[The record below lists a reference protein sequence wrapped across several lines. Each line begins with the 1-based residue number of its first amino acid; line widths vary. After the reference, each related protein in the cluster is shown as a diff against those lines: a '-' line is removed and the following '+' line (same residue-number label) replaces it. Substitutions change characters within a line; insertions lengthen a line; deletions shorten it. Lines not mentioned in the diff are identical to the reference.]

1 MDPELDQGDT
11 MSRATYLYCLVRAA
25 APPPLAEAPP
35 GVPGAGPVRLLP
47 VNEGL
52 WLAVADVPLPD
63 YGSEEIRRGLQ
74 DLSWVSERALP
85 HEAVVEHFSHAG
97 AIVPMKLFTLFTSD
111 ERAVTHVRGDR
122 ERLGRALD
130 RTAGRVEWGVRI
142 RFDES
147 RAQEV
152 VAAEARAAGGDGKSA
167 GTNFLLRKKME
178 QEASRTLAARLR
190 TAADEAFAEL
200 SAEAAETVRREAPT
214 PEAGARLLLDAA
226 FLVSED
232 RAAQFEE
239 VVARC
244 AKRLVDRACEVTLT
258 GPWPPYHFIEEVR

>member
-1 MDPELDQGDT
+1 
-11 MSRATYLYCLVRAA
+11 MSRATYLYCLVRASA
-25 APPPLAEAPP
+25 APPLAEALS

-47 VNEGL
+47 VDEGL
-52 WLAVADVPLPD
+52 WLAAADVPLAD

-85 HEAVVEHFSHAG
+85 HEAVVEHFARAG
-97 AIVPMKLFTLFTSD
+97 TIVPMKLFTLFTSD
-111 ERAVTHVRGDR
+111 ERALAHVQGDR

-152 VAAEARAAGGDGKSA
+152 AAAEAKAAGGDGIGKSPGT

-200 SAEAAETVRREAPT
+200 AAESAESVRREAPT

-232 RAAQFEE
+232 RAAQFEA

>member
-1 MDPELDQGDT
+1 VDPDLDEGT
-11 MSRATYLYCLVRAA
+11 MSRATYLYCLIRAA
-25 APPPLAEAPP
+25 AAPPLAEAPP

-47 VNEGL
+47 VDEGL
-52 WLAVADVPLPD
+52 WLAAADVPLAD

-85 HEAVVEHFSHAG
+85 HESVVEHFARVG

-111 ERAVTHVRGDR
+111 ERALAHVQGDR
-122 ERLGRALD
+122 ERLDRALD

-152 VAAEARAAGGDGKSA
+152 VAAEAKAAGGDGKGT

-178 QEASRTLAARLR
+178 QEASRTLTARLR
-190 TAADEAFAEL
+190 TEADEAFTAL
-200 SAEAAETVRREAPT
+200 STEAAEAIRREAPT

-226 FLVSED
+226 FLVAED
-232 RAAQFEE
+232 RAAQFEG

-244 AKRLVDRACEVTLT
+244 AERLVARACEVTLT